1 MCRASFELFLVRFLL
16 IWFSKLYQSKYILK
30 QFMFVLI
37 NIAIYGAF
45 NRGEIKLKRLSILS
59 LVQCL
64 LFPLSLASIDNF
76 MLQNF
81 IPLLLI
87 ATFQCFWIR
96 LNLRKFLSYVFVML
110 TLFTVLRL
118 FFSLPGYGLFFIILS
133 QCVLYLFIQLSQK
146 RHIFSIY
153 VFFSQA
159 IVFLV
164 SIVLPKYNSILDF
177 RRFHVFTR
185 NVVYSDNIDKL
196 FINIFYH
203 AVFFLL
209 GSFVTLYLISMY
221 QGERFRAVN
230 AVACLVM
237 FIHFVYKLLHFM
249 FLDKDNG
256 VSNFNILVTFLL
268 EYNTVVFIF
277 LCLVTTIVIFTAI
290 GLNVKYSTDPRS
302 RNTTRKWFHLLI
314 FLFCLYAFYLK
325 LEAFLA
331 LVLALVIAF
340 FVFMEL
346 FRINKLMFKPME
358 RFLGDLYTCI
368 GHDSE
373 VDKFEISTIT
383 MLLGILTPILF
394 ELGSEEFD
402 WTRGGLGVFT
412 TGIGDSMASVVGVK
426 YRGNDQN
433 GKSVQGMIAFFL
445 SCLGMMVMTSML
457 QHGFVDN
464 FRKMFFVSFFSSV
477 YEYVSKE
484 EDNVAVPLLA
494 MLLYKL

>member
-1 MCRASFELFLVRFLL
+1 MQIDYFYMCRAGFELFLVRLLL
-16 IWFSKLYQSKYILK
+16 IWFSRLYQSKYILK

-45 NRGEIKLKRLSILS
+45 NRGEIKLKRLSIIP

-87 ATFQCFWIR
+87 ATFQCYWIR

-110 TLFTVLRL
+110 TLFTLLRL
-118 FFSLPGYGLFFIILS
+118 FFSLPGYG
-133 QCVLYLFIQLSQK
+133 
-146 RHIFSIY
+146 HIFSIY
-153 VFFSQA
+153 VFFSQV
-159 IVFLV
+159 IVLMV

-185 NVVYSDNIDKL
+185 NVVYSDNINKL

-209 GSFVTLYLISMY
+209 GLFVTLYLISMY
-221 QGERFRAVN
+221 QGERFRPVN
-230 AVACLVM
+230 AVACLFM
-237 FIHFVYKLLHFM
+237 FIHFVYKLLHFL
-249 FLDKDNG
+249 FLDRHNG
-256 VSNFNILVTFLL
+256 VSNFNILLAFLL
-268 EYNTVVFIF
+268 EYNTVVLVF
-277 LCLVTTIVIFTAI
+277 LSLVTTAVIFTVI

-302 RNTTRKWFHLLI
+302 RHTTRKWFHLLI
-314 FLFCLYAFYLK
+314 FLYCLYAFYLK

-331 LVLALVIAF
+331 LVLALLIVF

-346 FRINKLMFKPME
+346 FRINKLLFKPIE
-358 RFLGDLYTCI
+358 RFLGDLYKCI

-394 ELGSEEFD
+394 ELNSEEFD

-412 TGIGDSMASVVGVK
+412 TGVGDSMASVVGVK

-445 SCLGMMVMTSML
+445 SCLSVMVVTSML

-464 FRKMFFVSFFSSV
+464 FRKIVFVSFFSSM
-477 YEYVSKE
+477 YEYVSRE

-494 MLLYKL
+494 MLLYKM